1 MHYISTRGRAP
12 RLDFSE
18 VLLDGLGRDGGLYLP
33 ETWPQIDADTLRRW
47 RGLSYADLA
56 KRIMRLF
63 VGTTIA
69 AADLD
74 RMIDDTYRGF
84 DHRAVAPLKQ
94 LGPDE
99 WVMELFHGPTLAF
112 KDFALQLL
120 GRLFDHVLDRSDRRG
135 VILGATSGDTGS
147 AAIEACRDRAR
158 LDVFILHP
166 LGRTSEVQRRQM
178 TTVLSPNIHNI
189 AIQGTFDDAQD
200 MVKAAFGDEGFRDTV
215 GLTAINSIN
224 WARIAAQ
231 VVYYFHAGLA
241 LGAPDRPI
249 AFSVPT
255 GNFGDVYAGYIAARM
270 GLPVAKL
277 IVATNE
283 NDILARFFRDGDY
296 SSAGVRPTLSPS
308 MDIQVASNF
317 ERLLFD
323 LKGRDGEATAAAIAT
338 FRATGRLPVTP
349 AEVAEAQALFDA
361 GAADDTRT
369 LSTIRT
375 VFGETGEILDPHTAV
390 GVAVGRD
397 RKPAGVPVVVLSTA
411 HPAKFPD
418 AVERAIGRR
427 PALPERMADLMERPE
442 RFETL
447 EADVS
452 GLKSH
457 IMSHRRNV

>member
-1 MHYISTRGRAP
+1 
-12 RLDFSE
+12 
-18 VLLDGLGRDGGLYLP
+18 
-33 ETWPQIDADTLRRW
+33 
-47 RGLSYADLA
+47 
-56 KRIMRLF
+56 
-63 VGTTIA
+63 
-69 AADLD
+69 
-74 RMIDDTYRGF
+74 
-84 DHRAVAPLKQ
+84 
-94 LGPDE
+94 
-99 WVMELFHGPTLAF
+99 
-112 KDFALQLL
+112 
-120 GRLFDHVLDRSDRRG
+120 
-135 VILGATSGDTGS
+135 
-147 AAIEACRDRAR
+147 
-158 LDVFILHP
+158 VFILHP

-457 IMSHRRNV
+457 IMSDDRRHL